1 MPALSSLGMLGVHIV
16 SLGLRAFPRQPHLPW
31 PHSRTPLLCP
41 LLPNWLVPENSQ
53 SVRTQRTQEMGQF
66 LLHPAGPPSSCSSLA
81 PAHHPGSYS
90 LKTWGSPQHVWAC
103 LESQGKAKEPNM
115 PKCGDLSLVVQWLR
129 FCTSKAGGMGFNPGS
144 GN

>member
-1 MPALSSLGMLGVHIV
+1 MKLRHKISLLSGGVLLLILALCAGFLLVYA
-16 SLGLRAFPRQPHLPW
+16 RAPLLH
-31 PHSRTPLLCP
+31 PLLCP
-41 LLPNWLVPENSQ
+41 LLPKWLAPENSQ

-81 PAHHPGSYS
+81 HHPGSYT
-90 LKTWGSPQHVWAC
+90 LKTWGSPHHVWAC
-103 LESQGKAKEPNM
+103 FESQGKPKEPNM

-129 FCTSKAGGMGFNPGS
+129 LRATKAGGTGFNPWS